1 MSIVR
6 SLNDELRK
14 TKWSLYQ
21 VDKLLFQL
29 YSTISNSK
37 TITSGDADAV
47 LKRFD
52 LQEDELKAL
61 REVNAGELYR
71 MGAHSFLLWQFA
83 RLMDLKPAIYF
94 KQVRGE

>member
-1 MSIVR
+1 M
-6 SLNDELRK
+6 
-14 TKWSLYQ
+14 SLYQ

-29 YSTISNSK
+29 FNDLELQEKY
-37 TITSGDADAV
+37 
-47 LKRFD
+47 KRDSEPILTRYD
-52 LQEDELKAL
+52 LQEAELKAL

-83 RLMDLKPAIYF
+83 RMMDLKPALYF

>member
-1 MSIVR
+1 M
-6 SLNDELRK
+6 
-14 TKWSLYQ
+14 SLYQ

-29 YSTISNSK
+29 FNDLELQNKYRR
-37 TITSGDADAV
+37 DADAV

-61 REVNAGELYR
+61 REVNAGDLYR

-83 RLMDLKPAIYF
+83 RLMGLKPAVYF